1 MTKQAVLLYNC
12 SGPQWTKLHQM
23 MMMLRFRIRMI
34 RPEQYHLP
42 LEQLA
47 QGQGEPAADNVP
59 ETFPES
65 MMVFCGV
72 GQAQLEAILNAVRL
86 SKLPPIPLKAV
97 LTDSNREWDSVQ
109 LHEELLKEKETI
121 AQQSEAKKA
130 GAAEK

>member
-23 MMMLRFRIRMI
+23 MMMLRFRIRVI
-34 RPEQYHLP
+34 RPEQYRLT

-47 QGQGEPAADNVP
+47 QGQGEPAADSVP
-59 ETFPES
+59 QAFPES

-97 LTDSNREWDSVQ
+97 LTDSNREWDSLR
-109 LHEELLKEKETI
+109 LHEELLKEKAALE
-121 AQQSEAKKA
+121 QPA
-130 GAAEK
+130 GEEK

>member
-47 QGQGEPAADNVP
+47 QGQGEPAADSVP
-59 ETFPES
+59 QAFPES

-97 LTDSNREWDSVQ
+97 LTDSNREWDSVR
-109 LHEELLKEKETI
+109 LHKELLKEKAALE
-121 AQQSEAKKA
+121 QPA
-130 GAAEK
+130 GEEK

>member
-23 MMMLRFRIRMI
+23 MMMLRFRIRVI
-34 RPEQYHLP
+34 RPEQYRLT

-47 QGQGEPAADNVP
+47 QGQGEPAADSVP
-59 ETFPES
+59 QAFPES

-72 GQAQLEAILNAVRL
+72 GQAQLEAILNAIRL

>member
-65 MMVFCGV
+65 MMVFSGV
-72 GQAQLEAILNAVRL
+72 GQAQLEAILNAIRL

-97 LTDSNREWDSVQ
+97 LTDSNREWDSLR
-109 LHEELLKEKETI
+109 LHEELLKEKAALE
-121 AQQSEAKKA
+121 QPA
-130 GAAEK
+130 GEEK

>member
-97 LTDSNREWDSVQ
+97 LTDSNREWDSVR
-109 LHEELLKEKETI
+109 LHKELLKEKAALE
-121 AQQSEAKKA
+121 QPA
-130 GAAEK
+130 GEEK

>member
-23 MMMLRFRIRMI
+23 MMMLRFRIRVI
-34 RPEQYHLP
+34 RPEQYRLT

-47 QGQGEPAADNVP
+47 QGQGEPAADSVP
-59 ETFPES
+59 QAFPES

-97 LTDSNREWDSVQ
+97 LTDSNREWDSVR
-109 LHEELLKEKETI
+109 LHKELLKEKAALE
-121 AQQSEAKKA
+121 QPA
-130 GAAEK
+130 GEEK

>member
-72 GQAQLEAILNAVRL
+72 GQAQLEAILNAIRVLRVQKSRVL
-86 SKLPPIPLKAV
+86 PSSSK
-97 LTDSNREWDSVQ
+97 
-109 LHEELLKEKETI
+109 
-121 AQQSEAKKA
+121 EAGK
-130 GAAEK
+130 

>member
-72 GQAQLEAILNAVRL
+72 GQAQLEAILNAIRVLRVQK
-86 SKLPPIPLKAV
+86 SRVLPSSSEEAGKSRAV
-97 LTDSNREWDSVQ
+97 SSACTFSRGTPPGVFVSS
-109 LHEELLKEKETI
+109 
-121 AQQSEAKKA
+121 A
-130 GAAEK
+130 